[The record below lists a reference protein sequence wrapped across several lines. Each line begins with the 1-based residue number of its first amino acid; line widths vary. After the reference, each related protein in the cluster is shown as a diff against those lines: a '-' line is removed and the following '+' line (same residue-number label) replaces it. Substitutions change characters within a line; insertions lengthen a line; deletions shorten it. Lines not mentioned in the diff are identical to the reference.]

1 MINKRI
7 KSSSIIG
14 FISVERKSFKDYEL
28 FSSKKD
34 AFYTISKLKLWL
46 GTPREFNSKIKG
58 KKILGIQCE
67 YTDIFTGDKIISDS
81 HCGELTNED
90 TKLYELKLENNDYIK
105 KFYLNFDY
113 YITYLKIL
121 TKKGKYI
128 ELGEF
133 NEEYNKYIEINFESK
148 PHMIN
153 CFFGYYNKYGL
164 CALGFQYLSRTNFIL
179 FSMLEIFK
187 LRHILKTN
195 EAERKRW
202 ENPEN
207 LKKISLKM
215 QAIVKLCNLE
225 NILFNRIIQ
234 YYFSY

>member
-1 MINKRI
+1 M
-7 KSSSIIG
+7 
-14 FISVERKSFKDYEL
+14 
-28 FSSKKD
+28 
-34 AFYTISKLKLWL
+34 
-46 GTPREFNSKIKG
+46 
-58 KKILGIQCE
+58 
-67 YTDIFTGDKIISDS
+67 
-81 HCGELTNED
+81 
-90 TKLYELKLENNDYIK
+90 
-105 KFYLNFDY
+105 
-113 YITYLKIL
+113 KIL

-133 NEEYNKYIEINFESK
+133 NEEYIKYIDINFESK

-153 CFFGYYNKYGL
+153 CFFGCYNVYGL
-164 CALGFQYLSRTNFIL
+164 SAIGFRYLSRSHFIL

-187 LRHILKTN
+187 LKHILKSN
-195 EAERKRW
+195 EAERKKW

>member
-7 KSSSIIG
+7 KSSPIIG
-14 FISVERKSFKDYEL
+14 FISVECKSFDDYEL

-34 AFYTISKLKLWL
+34 AFYAISKLKLWF

-58 KKILGIQCE
+58 NKILGMQCE
-67 YTDIFTGDKIISDS
+67 YVDIYTGNKIISDS
-81 HCGELTNED
+81 HYGELVNED
-90 TKLYELKLENNDYIK
+90 IKIYELELENNDYIQ
-105 KFYLNFDY
+105 KFYMNFDY

-133 NEEYNKYIEINFESK
+133 NEEYNKHIDINFESK

-153 CFFGYYNKYGL
+153 CFFGYYNIYGL
-164 CALGFQYLSRTNFIL
+164 RALGFLYLSRTNFIL
-179 FSMLEIFK
+179 FNMLEIFK
-187 LRHILKTN
+187 LKHILKTN
-195 EAERKRW
+195 EAERKKW

-215 QAIVKLCNLE
+215 KAIVKLCNLE

>member
-1 MINKRI
+1 MIK
-7 KSSSIIG
+7 KCMQSSQIIG
-14 FISVERKSFKDYEL
+14 YIPVEKKYFQDYKL
-28 FSSKKD
+28 FSSKKE
-34 AFYTISKLKLWL
+34 AFYTISKLKLWF
-46 GTPREFNSKIKG
+46 GTPREFKGEIKG
-58 KKILGIQCE
+58 EIILGIQCE
-67 YTDIFTGDKIISDS
+67 YVDIFTGDKIISDS
-81 HCGELTNED
+81 HFDELINED
-90 TKLYELKLENNDYIK
+90 IKIYELELKSNDYINK
-105 KFYLNFDY
+105 I
-113 YITYLKIL
+113 YINVNYNLTYLKIL

-133 NEEYNKYIEINFESK
+133 NEEYNKYIDINFESK

-153 CFFGYYNKYGL
+153 CFFGYYNIYGL
-164 CALGFQYLSRTNFIL
+164 CALGFRYLSRAHFIL

-187 LRHILKTN
+187 LKHILKSN
-195 EAERKRW
+195 EEERKKW

-234 YYFSY
+234 YYCSY